1 MFIVMPP
8 EYYEYT
14 YYTLMLLIIFGVG
27 FMYAFVVY
35 ELDEKLSTFFKKC
48 LTNQLNKIQY

>member
-1 MFIVMPP
+1 MFITMPP

-14 YYTLMLLIIFGVG
+14 YYTLMIMICFGIA

-35 ELDEKLSTFFKKC
+35 ELDEKLSTFFKKMFDKS
-48 LTNQLNKIQY
+48 N